1 MAYPA
6 ARKDL
11 MTTTAKH
18 RTQADHRNGVIIAH
32 AGNGDTQTLIVG
44 ANTRRAW
51 SRAARKTG
59 QSIFRRGTTDP
70 MAGAVADA
78 LREGG
83 SLLEE
88 WAVRRATKRLLRDLG
103 AGRIQPMAPIQVLP
117 GVSVL
122 VESLNDDGSAD
133 LARISYRSPSSR
145 TVEGS

>member
-1 MAYPA
+1 
-6 ARKDL
+6 
-11 MTTTAKH
+11 MTTT
-18 RTQADHRNGVIIAH
+18 RADHRNGVTIAH
-32 AGNGDTQTLIVG
+32 AGDGDTETLTAG

-88 WAVRRATKRLLRDLG
+88 WAVRRATKRLLLDLA
-103 AGRIQPMAPIQVLP
+103 AGRIQPMAPTQVLP

-122 VESLNDDGSAD
+122 VESLNDDGCAD
-133 LARISYRSPSSR
+133 LASITYRSASPPTAERS
-145 TVEGS
+145 